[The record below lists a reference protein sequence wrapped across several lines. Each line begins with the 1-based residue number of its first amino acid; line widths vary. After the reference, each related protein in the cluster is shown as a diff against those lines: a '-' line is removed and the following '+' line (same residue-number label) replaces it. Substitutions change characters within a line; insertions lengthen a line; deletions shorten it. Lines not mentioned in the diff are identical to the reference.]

1 MNDVD
6 KRGRLESDPFDAR
19 VTASGTVLISRGGRL
34 VTTVR
39 GKAAER
45 LADALER
52 AGDDDRADPAAARE
66 GDGALQALSARTRRA
81 IAARDVKITKR

>member
-1 MNDVD
+1 MTSDVD

-39 GKAAER
+39 GRAAER

-52 AGDDDRADPAAARE
+52 AGDDDRATQLLLAKAT
-66 GDGALQALSARTRRA
+66 GHY
-81 IAARDVKITKR
+81 KH

>member
-1 MNDVD
+1 VTGDID
-6 KRGRLESDPFDAR
+6 RRGRLESDPFDAR

-45 LADALER
+45 LATALDR
-52 AGDDDRADPAAARE
+52 AGDERATQLLLAKAT
-66 GDGALQALSARTRRA
+66 GHY
-81 IAARDVKITKR
+81 KH

>member
-1 MNDVD
+1 MTGDID
-6 KRGRLESDPFDAR
+6 RRGRLESDPFDAR

-45 LADALER
+45 LATALDR
-52 AGDDDRADPAAARE
+52 AGDERATQLLLAKAT
-66 GDGALQALSARTRRA
+66 GHF
-81 IAARDVKITKR
+81 KH

>member
-1 MNDVD
+1 MSDVD

-45 LADALER
+45 LATALDR
-52 AGDDDRADPAAARE
+52 ADDDRATQLLLAKAT
-66 GDGALQALSARTRRA
+66 GHY
-81 IAARDVKITKR
+81 KH

>member
-1 MNDVD
+1 MSSDVD
-6 KRGRLESDPFDAR
+6 RRGRLESDPFDAR

-45 LADALER
+45 LAQALDR
-52 AGDDDRADPAAARE
+52 AGDDRATQLLLATAT
-66 GDGALQALSARTRRA
+66 GHY
-81 IAARDVKITKR
+81 KH